1 LQLERVRRTARAQ
14 NIELIFDESVVDF
27 LADIGYSPEFGARE
41 LKRKI
46 RNELET
52 KLAKA
57 MLEGAVQ
64 EGDKI
69 MVRYNKE
76 KNTIEFEKIA
86 EEVKAN

>member
-1 LQLERVRRTARAQ
+1 V
-14 NIELIFDESVVDF
+14 FDESVVDF
-27 LADIGYSPEFGARE
+27 LAEIGYSPEFGARE

-57 MLEGAVQ
+57 MLEGAIQ

-69 MVRYNKE
+69 RVVYNKE
-76 KNTIEFEKIA
+76 KNTIEFEKIT
-86 EEVKAN
+86 EEAKIN